1 MTEVLGFVGLGRIG
15 SRAIPHML
23 KAGHN
28 VAVFD
33 VNNDAV
39 ARLAEKGARAVPSPA
54 EAAKGASI
62 IFLGLPTAQLV
73 RRAVA
78 AEDGVLEGAPQG
90 AVIVDHSMSDPQTAR
105 DLAAAAR
112 AGGFAYLDAPVIG
125 EAQQPDTGPLTV
137 MIGGEAKVFAK
148 VRAVIAAFADNI
160 FHVGP
165 SGSGQALKLADNNI
179 SAAKIVA
186 LREGLS
192 ATAGAKDDLDTAVD
206 VLSKRSAAGV
216 MLTSHLGRTFFSE
229 DRMTGFCPDLMLQD
243 IELFLEFSLKTPCA
257 PLL

>member
-1 MTEVLGFVGLGRIG
+1 MTEVLGFVGLGGIG
-15 SRAIPHML
+15 SRVVPHML
-23 KAGHN
+23 KAGHD

-33 VNNDAV
+33 LNNDAV
-39 ARLAEKGARAVPSPA
+39 ARLAEQGARAVPSPA
-54 EAAKGASI
+54 EAAKGAST
-62 IFLGLPTAQLV
+62 IFLSLPTSQLV
-73 RRAVA
+73 RRAVV

-90 AVIVDHSMSDPQTAR
+90 AVIVDHSLNDPQTAR

-125 EAQQPDTGPLTV
+125 DVQQPDNGSLTV

-148 VRAVIAAFADNI
+148 VRPVIAAFADNI

-165 SGSGQALKLADNNI
+165 SGSGQALKLADNDI

-192 ATAGAKDDLDTAVD
+192 GTAGAEDDLNTAVD
-206 VLSKRSAAGV
+206 VLTKRSVAGV
-216 MLTSHLGRTFFSE
+216 TLTSHLGRTFFTE
-229 DRMTGFCPDLMLQD
+229 DRATGFTPDFMLKD
-243 IELFLEFSLKTPCA
+243 IEIFLEFSFKTHCPS
-257 PLL
+257 LL